1 MTNRLMISVAA
12 VALIAGTGF
21 ANAQGTGMSRDT
33 PSAAPAQQG
42 APSSDRG
49 ASDRGT
55 SAGGEMNR
63 DAAKPGMKATQ
74 SEQQSPA
81 AGKNQRAD
89 EKNMPDKNKSSQND
103 NAQKKSM
110 SSENDNNAK
119 DNNAKT
125 GKDMKAEG
133 GQDRNGM
140 KAEGSEDRNG
150 KMNADSKGGAEGKT
164 VGQAG
169 AGAKLSGDQ
178 RTKITTVI
186 RDQHVQP
193 VTNVNFSI
201 SVGTRVPRD
210 VSFHPLPAEIV
221 TIYPDWR
228 GYEFILVRD
237 QILVIDPSSLEIVAV
252 LDA

>member
-1 MTNRLMISVAA
+1 MISVAA
-12 VALIAGTGF
+12 AALIAGTGF
-21 ANAQGTGMSRDT
+21 ANAQGTGMSHDT
-33 PSAAPAQQG
+33 PSAAPSQQS

-63 DAAKPGMKATQ
+63 DAAKPGMKSTQ

-119 DNNAKT
+119 T

-133 GQDRNGM
+133 GQDRHGM

-186 RDQHVQP
+186 RNQHVQP

-201 SVGTRVPRD
+201 SVGTRVPHD

-228 GYEFILVRD
+228 GYQFVLVRD
-237 QILVIDPSSLEIVAV
+237 QIIVIDPQSFEIVAV